1 MPNIEVLGVAHDDAL
16 ASQIVGNLRL
26 EGVPQDAVSVLVV
39 NPHEAAGDDEQ
50 KLEDAD
56 DQTGKGVAIVA
67 KDAAI
72 GGAVGG
78 TAGVIAG
85 LAAMAIPGIGPVL
98 GSGILLALFGGAGT
112 FVGALSGAFASE
124 KVSNQV
130 VEQYGMAL
138 RAGQSLVCVTAQD
151 RDEAKRYEGLLTK
164 YGASEINSYVEEAS
178 QPGDVP
184 GVDAKQPGT

>member
-1 MPNIEVLGVAHDDAL
+1 MPNIEVLGIAEDDAL
-16 ASQIVGNLRL
+16 ANQIVGNLRL
-26 EGVPQDAVSVLVV
+26 EGVPQEDISVLVV
-39 NPHEAAGDDEQ
+39 NSEVAAADDEQ
-50 KLEDAD
+50 QLQNAD
-56 DQTGKGVAIVA
+56 DQTGKGAAVVA

-78 TAGVIAG
+78 TAGVLAG

-124 KVSNQV
+124 NVASQV

-138 RAGQSLVCVTAQD
+138 KTGQSLVCVTAHD
-151 RDEAKRYEGLLTK
+151 GDEAKRYEELLTG
-164 YGASEINSYVEEAS
+164 YGASEINSYMDEAS
-178 QPGDVP
+178 DPGDVP
-184 GVDAKQPGT
+184 GVDRRE

>member
-1 MPNIEVLGVAHDDAL
+1 MPNIEVLGIAEDDAE
-16 ASQIVGNLRL
+16 ADQIVGNLRI
-26 EGVPQDAVSVLVV
+26 EGVPPDKVSVLVV
-39 NPHEAAGDDEQ
+39 NAKAAGGDDEQ
-50 KLEDAD
+50 RLADAE
-56 DQTGKGVAIVA
+56 DQTGKGAAIVA

-78 TAGVIAG
+78 TAGVLAG

-138 RAGQSLVCVTAQD
+138 RAGQSLVCVTAEDQD
-151 RDEAKRYEGLLTK
+151 QAKHYEELLTK
-164 YGASEINSYVEEAS
+164 YGAREINSYVEEPS
-178 QPGDVP
+178 EPGDVP
-184 GVDAKQPGT
+184 GIDNRRD